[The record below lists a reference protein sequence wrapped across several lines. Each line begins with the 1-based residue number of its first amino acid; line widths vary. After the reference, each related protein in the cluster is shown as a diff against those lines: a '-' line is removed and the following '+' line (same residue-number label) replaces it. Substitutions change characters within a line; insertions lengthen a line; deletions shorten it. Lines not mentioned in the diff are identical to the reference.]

1 MKKALVL
8 GMMAIFAFAA
18 IQNVNAQHEV
28 VKKVEQPKPSLSSA
42 KPTSEITKGDN
53 DSKNINLKEAEQL
66 GTNHNQTPATP
77 SNNSNLKSSMN
88 SVTPAAASSSATVDK
103 HRHFST
109 DPNANKDNNDI
120 INSSTS
126 IKGKTTRAMQPKTI
140 KTSKDKK
147 TTKAATAK
155 PQR

>member
-1 MKKALVL
+1 M
-8 GMMAIFAFAA
+8 
-18 IQNVNAQHEV
+18 
-28 VKKVEQPKPSLSSA
+28 SSA
-42 KPTSEITKGDN
+42 KPASEITKGDN

-109 DPNANKDNNDI
+109 DPNDNKDNNDI
-120 INSSTS
+120 INSSSS